1 MPRTIR
7 VHRRPGSSVGVQ
19 VACRKSR
26 TLTGG
31 RGCLTIHLAAAGGM
45 FRGRGSTCA
54 AACLP
59 QFVAVRNV
67 SRTQLKSDRM
77 TQNILYIHGAYA
89 SPTTFRHMIEH
100 LPDHR
105 AAFADYDCLTNS
117 VEDVVRSLK
126 ATAAESFGGEP
137 YSIIARSLG
146 GVVGLRLAADD
157 EPVEQIFTMS
167 TPFGG
172 SHTAS
177 LLTLVFFTK
186 PVFADINPRSPV
198 WSGWRTALEIC
209 TSR

>member
-54 AACLP
+54 AACLL
-59 QFVAVRNV
+59 QFAAVRNL

-105 AAFADYDCLTNS
+105 AAFADYDLPEELRRGRCPQPQS
-117 VEDVVRSLK
+117 H
-126 ATAAESFGGEP
+126 GGGKLRRRALQHHRP
-137 YSIIARSLG
+137 LSGRCRGSPPRG
-146 GVVGLRLAADD
+146 GR
-157 EPVEQIFTMS
+157 
-167 TPFGG
+167 
-172 SHTAS
+172 
-177 LLTLVFFTK
+177 
-186 PVFADINPRSPV
+186 R
-198 WSGWRTALEIC
+198 
-209 TSR
+209 TSRTDLHHVNAVPW